1 MAMSD
6 IKLFQEKYV
15 KDRNY
20 TILVLGDKNK
30 LDMNTLEK
38 YGKVQFLTLDEIFGY

>member
-1 MAMSD
+1 MSD